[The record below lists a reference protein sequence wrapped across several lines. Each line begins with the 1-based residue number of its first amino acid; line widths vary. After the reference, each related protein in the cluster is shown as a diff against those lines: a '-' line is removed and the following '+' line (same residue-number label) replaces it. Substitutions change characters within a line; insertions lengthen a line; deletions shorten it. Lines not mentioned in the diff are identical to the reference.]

1 MAAGPRIAA
10 TWGGRWARRR
20 SAGQHGFRPGP
31 VARGASCS
39 PHRWAGSQQ
48 RPAPLAAAPRSAT
61 DLSDLVEPRC
71 RPDISTAM
79 YYLVLLVRGGGSFCT
94 IGHACPV
101 ALKSLCRVA
110 PCRQAHHVW
119 QAHHVR
125 QAHRVRQ
132 RPTARG
138 TRAELSPGFA
148 ARLWLASWVQVY
160 ASTYATELIS
170 GEEAA
175 EVGLRGGTVL
185 QTFCVFC
192 FFPDVY
198 SKAPRCSRGLQA
210 AVFRATCAAVMRGA
224 CRVGQGLSYTAS
236 GRTAIR
242 YSTPD
247 VPNST

>member
-1 MAAGPRIAA
+1 MRCLADCSAPTKLRASEPSTEACAVAAGPRIAA

-148 ARLWLASWVQVY
+148 ARLWLASWVQTRG
-160 ASTYATELIS
+160 AHHRCLP
-170 GEEAA
+170 AA
-175 EVGLRGGTVL
+175 CPGLRLHVRDRAHQRRGGGRGGAARRHRVTNLLCVL
-185 QTFCVFC
+185 L
-192 FFPDVY
+192 FP
-198 SKAPRCSRGLQA
+198 
-210 AVFRATCAAVMRGA
+210 
-224 CRVGQGLSYTAS
+224 
-236 GRTAIR
+236 
-242 YSTPD
+242 
-247 VPNST
+247 